1 MGNCGSCEM
10 DCLYCI
16 ERKET
21 KFDFINQKINQI
33 IPKNETN
40 FSQVRQFEYTFVSA
54 TKKVKN
60 DDITSVF
67 TVDEN
72 TMRKKFNENN
82 ENNLIDYYYPKEMFS
97 LQILNKKL
105 DSDVNSQNINEQE
118 NVNNLLNLDTN
129 RKYFEEINK
138 EKSEEDMKNNSTLRY
153 NNTNFK
159 SANVSF
165 LKYFEKIED
174 NSKNFD
180 FTLNNKD
187 AKQRLTTIF
196 PIKFNYHKD
205 KYINYFTDNS
215 I

>member
-1 MGNCGSCEM
+1 MIS
-10 DCLYCI
+10 L
-16 ERKET
+16 
-21 KFDFINQKINQI
+21 INLKYG

-54 TKKVKN
+54 NKKVKN

-72 TMRKKFNENN
+72 TIRKKFNENN
-82 ENNLIDYYYPKEMFS
+82 ENNLIDYYYPKEMYS
-97 LQILNKKL
+97 LQILNQKY
-105 DSDVNSQNINEQE
+105 DSDINSQNLNEQE
-118 NVNNLLNLDTN
+118 YGNNLLNLDTN

-138 EKSEEDMKNNSTLRY
+138 EKSEEDKKNNSTLRY
-153 NNTNFK
+153 NHTNFK
-159 SANVSF
+159 SANISF

-180 FTLNNKD
+180 LTLNNKED
-187 AKQRLTTIF
+187 RKRLTTIF

>member
-1 MGNCGSCEM
+1 MGNCGSCEI

-16 ERKET
+16 EKKET
-21 KFDFINQKINQI
+21 KFDFINPKNKQI

-40 FSQVRQFEYTFVSA
+40 FSQVRQFEYTFVST
-54 TKKVKN
+54 TKRVKN
-60 DDITSVF
+60 DDITSVYS
-67 TVDEN
+67 VDEN
-72 TMRKKFNENN
+72 TIRKKFNENN
-82 ENNLIDYYYPKEMFS
+82 LIEYYFPKEVFS
-97 LQILNKKL
+97 LQILNNQKI
-105 DSDVNSQNINEQE
+105 DPDINSQNLNEQE
-118 NVNNLLNLDTN
+118 NGNNNLLNFDTN

-138 EKSEEDMKNNSTLRY
+138 EKSEEDKKNDSTLRY

-180 FTLNNKD
+180 LTLNNKCD
-187 AKQRLTTIF
+187 KKRLTTIF
-196 PIKFNYHKD
+196 PIKFNYQKD

>member
-1 MGNCGSCEM
+1 MGNCGSCEI

-16 ERKET
+16 EKKET
-21 KFDFINQKINQI
+21 KFDFINTKNKQI

-40 FSQVRQFEYTFVSA
+40 FSQVRQFEYTFVST
-54 TKKVKN
+54 TKRVKN
-60 DDITSVF
+60 DDITSVYS
-67 TVDEN
+67 VDEN
-72 TMRKKFNENN
+72 TIRKKFNENN
-82 ENNLIDYYYPKEMFS
+82 LIEYYFPKEVFS
-97 LQILNKKL
+97 LQILNNQKI
-105 DSDVNSQNINEQE
+105 DPDINSQNLNEQD
-118 NVNNLLNLDTN
+118 NGNNNLLNFDTN

-138 EKSEEDMKNNSTLRY
+138 EKSEEDKKNDSTLRY

-180 FTLNNKD
+180 LTLNNKCD
-187 AKQRLTTIF
+187 KKRLTTIF
-196 PIKFNYHKD
+196 PIKFNYQKD